1 VLRKLKLIVLF
12 YSSLCLWFG
21 ELYAQEKLKLYLIPG
36 QGSDHRVFQDYHFD
50 TSFID
55 TIHVRFLLPNRGERM
70 LSYASRM
77 AEQIDTNGYYA
88 IMGVS
93 LGGMIACELADKLNP
108 DKVFIVSSA
117 KNRKEL
123 PVGYRT
129 QRYVPIYSIVPAG
142 IVKAGSFVLQPLF
155 EPDRKRHKQ
164 VFKSMLKDMD
174 KRFIKRAIR
183 LIVTWNREQSPEKV
197 VHIHGAKDSTIP
209 IRRVEADY
217 IIEEGS
223 HMMTLNQAAEIQKII
238 EVELG
243 GTCAAP

>member
-1 VLRKLKLIVLF
+1 
-12 YSSLCLWFG
+12 
-21 ELYAQEKLKLYLIPG
+21 
-36 QGSDHRVFQDYHFD
+36 
-50 TSFID
+50 
-55 TIHVRFLLPNRGERM
+55 
-70 LSYASRM
+70 
-77 AEQIDTNGYYA
+77 
-88 IMGVS
+88 
-93 LGGMIACELADKLNP
+93 
-108 DKVFIVSSA
+108 
-117 KNRKEL
+117 
-123 PVGYRT
+123 
-129 QRYVPIYSIVPAG
+129 
-142 IVKAGSFVLQPLF
+142 
-155 EPDRKRHKQ
+155 
-164 VFKSMLKDMD
+164 MLKDKD